1 MQADFP
7 EGASFIAPLAN
18 IACSVPYG
26 AGGLGRHFAEM
37 VEASR
42 SASILEHYWSSAP
55 KPADQ
60 EQGIGIPVHASP
72 SHTQL
77 RRTPVRFDPG
87 WMNYLSGVA
96 FDRSAASRLPRMQLG
111 FTGFAGQ
118 SLQSLER
125 ARSQGVSV
133 GLIAATSHVQNVAR
147 QHRRAHEMHRLE
159 RPWLN
164 SAQVRRTLREY
175 QIADVIY
182 VASEYSRLSSVDSG
196 FPSDRIVRWRP
207 TPATRY
213 DGATRSL
220 VRDGVFRIIYVG
232 SLTVSKGI
240 PVLLEAFARFPIRE
254 ARLSLVGG
262 WSTRGMRR
270 HLEARVAHD
279 PRISITPGDPLPH
292 LVSADVLV
300 HPSWED
306 GFAYSGAE
314 ALAVGV
320 PVIVREDTGMKEL
333 VEEGVTGYVV
343 PTGDVDAI
351 VDRLLAVACRTGYR

>member
-1 MQADFP
+1 MQPDIP
-7 EGASFIAPLAN
+7 EGAPFIAPLAN

-37 VEASR
+37 VETSR
-42 SASILEHYWSSAP
+42 SAGVLQHYLSSAP

-60 EQGIGIPVHASP
+60 EAGIGIPVHARP

-77 RRTPVRFDPG
+77 RRTPARFDPG

-96 FDRSAASRLPRMQLG
+96 FDRSVAPRLPRVSRG

-118 SLQSLER
+118 SLRSPER
-125 ARSQGVSV
+125 VRSQGVSV
-133 GLIAATSHVQNVAR
+133 GLLGATSHVQNVER
-147 QHRRAHEMHRLE
+147 QHRWSREMHRLE
-159 RPWLN
+159 RAWLN

-182 VASEYSRLSSVDSG
+182 VASEYSRLSLVDAG
-196 FPSDRIVRWRP
+196 FPPDRIVRWHL
-207 TPATRY
+207 TPAARY
-213 DGATRSL
+213 LSATRSL
-220 VRDGVFRIIYVG
+220 VRDGIFRVVYVG

-270 HLEARVAHD
+270 YLEARVAHD

-292 LVSADVLV
+292 LLSAAVLV
-300 HPSWED
+300 HPSWDD
-306 GFAYSGAE
+306 GFAYPGAE
-314 ALAVGV
+314 ALAVGL
-320 PVIVREDTGMKEL
+320 PVIASDNTG
-333 VEEGVTGYVV
+333 
-343 PTGDVDAI
+343 I
-351 VDRLLAVACRTGYR
+351 